1 MKSFTIILPLL
12 VIILFQSCANLE
24 FAGDSKQ
31 LESAPDSHLTTKSS
45 AVLYYHEDTG
55 FLIQKQED
63 PFIAKNGNEITHR
76 AIEYRPKNMDEY
88 NILMHYSDSVF
99 FSYIPFG
106 FSPVR
111 ELAANERGQYEPFPT
126 EERYYISQFR
136 FDNDSLRK
144 EEGSNTLPKE
154 SKLPYLYAVWPVNMA
169 IPEHIAHIERYD
181 VCLPLKTGNKKEP
194 SRFEGTGQ
202 IYLPITVNT
211 YDSFLGSY
219 IPMTGIKV
227 RVTNGSFYCDYT
239 MNSSGSATIQP
250 LMFNIELTLFE
261 IAQLQV
267 YVIYQTPKF
276 TVSRDNAVIPI
287 QRYLG
292 TVSSLWGSMAYNTT
306 YPTYV
311 SHQSSETNECDV
323 FQGACYYFYGTHD
336 YSSLITSSEQGGIV
350 LHSSTSQPSNC
361 RSEVTIDSLA
371 NLTIYVYNNFN
382 NSNTECIASTIHEL
396 GHIHHSYINYNCS
409 SIQIMVRESFASY
422 IGWLLGETYYLSKG
436 YVRPFPGL
444 TINMQDRQWWTP
456 YSPLFIDD
464 PDLYYY
470 TPLFIDL
477 TDDYNQ
483 GCITDTISGVPASVI
498 DAMMETCTTVSAC
511 KSYLLSYVGTYYT
524 SPEINAYLAYYPN

>member
-55 FLIQKQED
+55 FLIQEQED

-111 ELAANERGQYEPFPT
+111 ELEANERDQYELFPI
-126 EERYYISQFR
+126 EERYYISQFK
-136 FDNDSLRK
+136 FDEDSLWI
-144 EEGSNTLPKE
+144 GYNTLPEK
-154 SKLPYLYAVWPVNMA
+154 SRLPYIYAVWPINLA
-169 IPEHIAHIERYD
+169 IPEQIAHIERYY
-181 VCLPLKTGNKKEP
+181 VSLPLKTCKKQEP

-202 IYLPITVNT
+202 INLPILINT

-219 IPMTGIKV
+219 VPMPGIKV
-227 RVTNGSFYCDYT
+227 RVSYGSFYCDYT

-250 LMFNIELTLFE
+250 LMFSSELTLSE
-261 IAQLQV
+261 ISQLQV
-267 YVIYQTPKF
+267 YVIYQTPNF
-276 TVSRDNAVIPI
+276 TVSRNNAVIPI

-311 SHQSSETNECDV
+311 SHQASETNECDV
-323 FQGACYYFYGTHD
+323 FQGAYYYFYGTHD

-350 LHSSTSQPSNC
+350 LHSSTSQPSDCN
-361 RSEVTIDSLA
+361 SKVTIDSLA

-382 NSNTECIASTIHEL
+382 NNNSECIASTIHEL

-409 SIQIMVRESFASY
+409 SIQRMVKESFASY

-456 YSPLFIDD
+456 NSPFFIDD
-464 PDLYYY
+464 PDSYYY

-498 DAMMETCTTVSAC
+498 DDMGATCTTVSAC
-511 KSYLLSYVGTYYT
+511 KSFLLSYAGVYFT
-524 SPEINAYLAYYPN
+524 SSELNAYFAYYPN